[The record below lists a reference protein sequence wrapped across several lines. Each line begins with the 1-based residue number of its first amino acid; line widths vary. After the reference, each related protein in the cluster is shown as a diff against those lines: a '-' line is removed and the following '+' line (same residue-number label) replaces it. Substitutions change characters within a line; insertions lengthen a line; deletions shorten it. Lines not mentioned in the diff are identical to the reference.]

1 MLKIGIMGLGKIAGK
16 MVRTAQGMEDVC
28 IHAVG
33 SRSLERAGRFAGEHG
48 IGRAYG
54 SYEELAADSEVDLIY
69 VATPHSR
76 HYEDMKL
83 CIGHRKNVLC
93 EKAFTLNAP
102 QAREVLAMA
111 RQAGVLCT
119 EGIWTRYLPS
129 RKMISD
135 IISSGAIGTPVS
147 LTANLGYELTGVE
160 RLMNP
165 SLGGGALLDVGVY
178 AINFALMV
186 LGEDYDSITSGAVFN
201 SQGADVS
208 EGITIT
214 WSDGRLAVLHATV
227 LANTDRQGT
236 VFGDKGFLVIH
247 DVNNC
252 AQIDIYDMDRKL
264 VESHKT
270 PEQITGF
277 EYEVDACRRAIG
289 SGSTECPQMPH
300 ASTVRVMEM
309 MDTIRGQWGYR
320 YPCEM

>member
-54 SYEELAADSEVDLIY
+54 SYEELAADSEVDLRY

>member
-1 MLKIGIMGLGKIAGK
+1 
-16 MVRTAQGMEDVC
+16 
-28 IHAVG
+28 
-33 SRSLERAGRFAGEHG
+33 
-48 IGRAYG
+48 
-54 SYEELAADSEVDLIY
+54 
-69 VATPHSR
+69 
-76 HYEDMKL
+76 
-83 CIGHRKNVLC
+83 
-93 EKAFTLNAP
+93 
-102 QAREVLAMA
+102 
-111 RQAGVLCT
+111 
-119 EGIWTRYLPS
+119 
-129 RKMISD
+129 
-135 IISSGAIGTPVS
+135 
-147 LTANLGYELTGVE
+147 
-160 RLMNP
+160 MNP

-186 LGEDYDSITSGAVFN
+186 FGEDYDSITSGAVFN